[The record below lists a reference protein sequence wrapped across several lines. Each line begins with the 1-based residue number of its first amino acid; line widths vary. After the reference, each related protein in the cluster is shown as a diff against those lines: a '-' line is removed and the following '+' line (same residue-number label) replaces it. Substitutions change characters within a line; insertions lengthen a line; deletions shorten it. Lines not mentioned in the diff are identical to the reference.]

1 MNVINIQAVNQT
13 AEGVTA
19 ALPTSSEGLI
29 CILEHHDENDNHHDS
44 RRKNKVYAYMLLI

>member
-1 MNVINIQAVNQT
+1 MVMSVINIQAVNQT

-29 CILEHHDENDNHHDS
+29 CILKHHDENDKRVS
-44 RRKNKVYAYMLLI
+44 S